1 MTNDSTLI
9 ASLTKR
15 RAMMLTRTGM
25 AAASRC
31 LLPLPVSF
39 TRKVSDVKPAINWS
53 HINSSAKFSYSHCEA

>member
-25 AAASRC
+25 AAASRS